1 MDFAKIRGKDLQ
13 DCLMQMKMKYGPE
26 AHVIEHR
33 IVTEGG
39 VFGTGLMAKKV
50 IEIQVGIP
58 EKATSRERVERKLQD
73 LKELLKQKS
82 VQSTEKRKTLNDVTS
97 WEERT
102 RRSSHKLE
110 SSLPEEAFSNEDP
123 LEENEKVGISFSE
136 EFTTRPLLQKK
147 PEISPHLFRLKERF
161 LREGMS
167 PSYTEEIIS
176 AIDLRLSALDRSRAT
191 AVLEKAIEVL
201 SDRVQAD
208 PDIFRGT
215 GRGQRKVVFFV
226 GPTGS
231 GKTTSIAKL
240 AAKYHLHMGKAVSLY
255 TTDNYRIAAV
265 EQLKRYADTME
276 MPFYAIKDTKRF
288 QETLARDGSELIMI
302 DTAGYSHK
310 NLEQLSKMHNF
321 LSAFGERDCVEN
333 ILVLSATSAYHH
345 THSVMKSYEP
355 IGFRRI
361 LLTKLDETEFLGG
374 FLELADT
381 LNKGFTHL
389 SVGQEVPFDMIP
401 ASRHLLAECV
411 VTPEKITEIRGE
423 VFSANG

>member
-33 IVTEGG
+33 ILTEGG

-58 EKATSRERVERKLQD
+58 EKASSREKVEKKLQD

-82 VQSTEKRKTLNDVTS
+82 SQKVERHKNLDEIPS
-97 WEERT
+97 WEERS
-102 RRSSHKLE
+102 RRTIPSIT
-110 SSLPEEAFSNEDP
+110 SLPEELISDAQKG
-123 LEENEKVGISFSE
+123 EEKLGISFAQEFEPRSRSIRKSE
-136 EFTTRPLLQKK
+136 PD
-147 PEISPHLFRLKERF
+147 SHLSRLKDR
-161 LREGMS
+161 LIQEGMS
-167 PSYTEEIIS
+167 VRYADEIAS
-176 AIDLRLSALDRSRAT
+176 AVEQRLSPLDRSRSAS
-191 AVLEKAIEVL
+191 VQEKAIEVL
-201 SDRVQAD
+201 SERVQAEE
-208 PDIFRGT
+208 DIFKGT

-255 TTDNYRIAAV
+255 TTDNYRIAAI

-276 MPFYAIKDTKRF
+276 MPFYAVKDLKRF
-288 QETLARDGSELIMI
+288 QETLARDGSELILI
-302 DTAGYSHK
+302 DTAGYSHR
-310 NLEQLSKMHNF
+310 NMDQLGKMHGY
-321 LSAFGERDCVEN
+321 LSAFGEKDSVEN
-333 ILVLSATSAYHH
+333 ILVLSSTSSYHH
-345 THSVMKSYEP
+345 SHSVMKAYEP
-355 IGFRRI
+355 LGFRRI
-361 LLTKLDETEFLGG
+361 LLTKLDEAEFLGG

-401 ASRHLLAECV
+401 ADKHLLAECV
-411 VTPEKITEIRGE
+411 VNPERIKDIRGE
-423 VFSANG
+423 IFSTIG